1 MAAKRMFSIDVV
13 DTDKFL
19 DMPVS
24 TQALYFHFGMR
35 ADDDGFVASP
45 RKIVKI
51 ANCTNDDLKV
61 LISKGYVIPFQS
73 GVIVITDWKT
83 NNFIRSDRYKATK
96 YQEEFEQL
104 ELCNGA
110 YSKKD
115 VYKMDT
121 KCMQAVSDMDT
132 KRIPNGYQMDTQIS
146 IDKNR
151 LDKSS
156 IDNISVCAQA
166 ELDNTQTYTKK
177 PKTTRFVPPTVEEV
191 KQYCEENNYKLDA
204 QRFVDFYE
212 SKGWMIGKNKMK
224 SWQAAVR
231 TWVRKAQEGSKQDEE
246 DRGESTSVR
255 LW

>member
-96 YQEEFEQL
+96 YQERRKYPFYVF
-104 ELCNGA
+104 NGICRGTA
-110 YSKKD
+110 
-115 VYKMDT
+115 
-121 KCMQAVSDMDT
+121 
-132 KRIPNGYQMDTQIS
+132 
-146 IDKNR
+146 
-151 LDKSS
+151 
-156 IDNISVCAQA
+156 A
-166 ELDNTQTYTKK
+166 EAE
-177 PKTTRFVPPTVEEV
+177 TRT
-191 KQYCEENNYKLDA
+191 A
-204 QRFVDFYE
+204 QRQHACHV
-212 SKGWMIGKNKMK
+212 
-224 SWQAAVR
+224 AAH
-231 TWVRKAQEGSKQDEE
+231 
-246 DRGESTSVR
+246 
-255 LW
+255 

>member
-104 ELCNGA
+104 VMLQHIEDPKA
-110 YSKKD
+110 WEKI
-115 VYKMDT
+115 YKLVNVLWL
-121 KCMQAVSDMDT
+121 KEA
-132 KRIPNGYQMDTQIS
+132 
-146 IDKNR
+146 
-151 LDKSS
+151 
-156 IDNISVCAQA
+156 
-166 ELDNTQTYTKK
+166 TY
-177 PKTTRFVPPTVEEV
+177 RTVEINMGV
-191 KQYCEENNYKLDA
+191 K
-204 QRFVDFYE
+204 
-212 SKGWMIGKNKMK
+212 
-224 SWQAAVR
+224 
-231 TWVRKAQEGSKQDEE
+231 KA
-246 DRGESTSVR
+246 R
-255 LW
+255 

>member
-151 LDKSS
+151 LDKSIYTSNMDANALNVDARTRDRIIKTS
-156 IDNISVCAQA
+156 IVLQM
-166 ELDNTQTYTKK
+166 
-177 PKTTRFVPPTVEEV
+177 P
-191 KQYCEENNYKLDA
+191 EENLRKKKAAAEQQSFL
-204 QRFVDFYE
+204 Q
-212 SKGWMIGKNKMK
+212 MILQQQG
-224 SWQAAVR
+224 R
-231 TWVRKAQEGSKQDEE
+231 
-246 DRGESTSVR
+246 
-255 LW
+255 

>member
-83 NNFIRSDRYKATK
+83 NNFIRSDRYKAS
-96 YQEEFEQL
+96 
-104 ELCNGA
+104 A
-110 YSKKD
+110 
-115 VYKMDT
+115 
-121 KCMQAVSDMDT
+121 
-132 KRIPNGYQMDTQIS
+132 
-146 IDKNR
+146 
-151 LDKSS
+151 SS
-156 IDNISVCAQA
+156 IRCLYQIAFSGRLLPKQKPEQHKDSTLVMLQHIEDPEAWEKIYKLVNVLWLKEA
-166 ELDNTQTYTKK
+166 TY
-177 PKTTRFVPPTVEEV
+177 RTVELEKGV
-191 KQYCEENNYKLDA
+191 K
-204 QRFVDFYE
+204 
-212 SKGWMIGKNKMK
+212 
-224 SWQAAVR
+224 
-231 TWVRKAQEGSKQDEE
+231 KA
-246 DRGESTSVR
+246 
-255 LW
+255 

>member
-96 YQEEFEQL
+96 
-104 ELCNGA
+104 GA
-110 YSKKD
+110 FLG
-115 VYKMDT
+115 T
-121 KCMQAVSDMDT
+121 FGEA
-132 KRIPNGYQMDTQIS
+132 I
-146 IDKNR
+146 
-151 LDKSS
+151 
-156 IDNISVCAQA
+156 
-166 ELDNTQTYTKK
+166 
-177 PKTTRFVPPTVEEV
+177 
-191 KQYCEENNYKLDA
+191 
-204 QRFVDFYE
+204 
-212 SKGWMIGKNKMK
+212 
-224 SWQAAVR
+224 R
-231 TWVRKAQEGSKQDEE
+231 THRSC
-246 DRGESTSVR
+246 
-255 LW
+255 